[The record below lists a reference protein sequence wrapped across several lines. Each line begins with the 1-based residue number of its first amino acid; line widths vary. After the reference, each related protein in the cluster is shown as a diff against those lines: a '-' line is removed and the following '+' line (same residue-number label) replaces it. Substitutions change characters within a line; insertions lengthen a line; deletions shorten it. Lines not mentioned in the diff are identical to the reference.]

1 MKKIVVIDGHPAIRV
16 ALRSYLEKNAELII
30 ADEAAN
36 GIEGVDKVKRH
47 QPDLVILDPNLTAG
61 DGLELIRRLKKINDE
76 LKILVLSGL
85 DEVIYVRKTIEEG
98 VDGFVSKSRELSV
111 ILCAVNS
118 VLAGYRCFPV
128 PAAGS
133 YPLAGHADEDRLHS
147 LSRRELAI
155 LQHIA
160 KGFSNKQIAGLL
172 FISEKTVS
180 THKARVLTK
189 LNLRTSIDLARY
201 ARERNLV

>member
-189 LNLRTSIDLARY
+189 HNLRTSIDLARY